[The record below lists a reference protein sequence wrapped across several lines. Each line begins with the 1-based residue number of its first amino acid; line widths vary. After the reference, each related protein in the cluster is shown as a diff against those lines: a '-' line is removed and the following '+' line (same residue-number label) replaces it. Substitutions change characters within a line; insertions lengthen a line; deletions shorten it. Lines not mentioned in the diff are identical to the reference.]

1 MTTRVLPGGI
11 ETPAWALAIL
21 TPVNHENSE
30 SAGAGLRTNSLN
42 RDDGPAVL
50 GATLLGEWPANSTP
64 RAGRA
69 RMSAMDDNP
78 YQTDDDD
85 EARAKRFERG
95 AVRFAKFAFYF
106 LIFVVLA
113 FAGIAALLLT
123 LLPNA

>member
-1 MTTRVLPGGI
+1 
-11 ETPAWALAIL
+11 
-21 TPVNHENSE
+21 
-30 SAGAGLRTNSLN
+30 
-42 RDDGPAVL
+42 
-50 GATLLGEWPANSTP
+50 
-64 RAGRA
+64 
-69 RMSAMDDNP
+69 MSAMKDNP
-78 YQTDDDD
+78 YQTDDDDD